1 MHRSLKLS
9 RKENGE
15 KKYYIGYN
23 GLIFKKQVQ
32 KKSWSSQ
39 KSEETNSLDT
49 IAAEVPGKI
58 IKVLIKNQD
67 QVKKN
72 QSCFVLESMKMEFDI
87 KSTAAGVVSKV
98 FIKEG
103 EQVTSGKVLAKLDA

>member
-1 MHRSLKLS
+1 M
-9 RKENGE
+9 
-15 KKYYIGYN
+15 
-23 GLIFKKQVQ
+23 
-32 KKSWSSQ
+32 
-39 KSEETNSLDT
+39 
-49 IAAEVPGKI
+49 
-58 IKVLIKNQD
+58 LIKNQD

-103 EQVTSGKVLAKLDA
+103 EQVTRKGFSQTRCLDLHFWGIWTGEAFKSNQRNFLTFS